1 MKLCITGGAGY
12 IGSVVIERLLE
23 HNHEITVI
31 DNLTTGHR
39 DAVPGPCRLVEGDI
53 RDRAVLDEA
62 FSRPVDAVLHFAAR
76 SIVSES
82 VAQPLDYFQNNLAG
96 ALSLLEAMRDRR
108 AKHIIF
114 SSSAAVYGSPQRLPI
129 VETDP
134 CRPENPYGHT
144 KHMIETMLACSETA
158 WGLAHVS
165 LRYFNAAGASAAC
178 GEDHT
183 PESHLLPLILDTALG
198 KRELLT
204 VYGDDYDTPDGTCTR
219 DYIHVLD
226 LAEAHVLALD
236 ACRNGYCGVLNLGSE
251 RPHTVLDVV
260 KTVER
265 VTGKKVP
272 YEIGPRR
279 PGDPPALLASSKRAE
294 KVLGWRKRH
303 SSLEEI
309 IQSAYD
315 WREKHPHGYSK

>member
-12 IGSVVIERLLE
+12 IGSVVIERLLQE
-23 HNHEITVI
+23 KHEITVI
-31 DNLTTGHR
+31 DNLTTGHKE
-39 DAVPGPCRLVEGDI
+39 AVPDSCRFIEGDI

-62 FSRPVDAVLHFAAR
+62 FSQPVDAVLHFAAK

-82 VAQPLDYFQNNLAG
+82 VAHPLDYFNNNING
-96 ALSLLEAMRDRR
+96 ALALLEAMRDRSV
-108 AKHIIF
+108 KHFIF

-144 KHMIETMLACSETA
+144 KLTIETMLACSRTA

-165 LRYFNAAGASAAC
+165 LRYFNAAGGSALC
-178 GEDHT
+178 GEDHS
-183 PESHLLPLILDTALG
+183 PESHLLPLVLDVALG
-198 KRELLT
+198 RKDMLT

-226 LAEAHVLALD
+226 LAEAHVLALQH
-236 ACRNGYCGVLNLGSE
+236 CMGGYFGVFNLGSD

-260 KTVER
+260 KAVER
-265 VTGKKVP
+265 VTGKDVP

-279 PGDPPALLASSKRAE
+279 PGDPPVLLASSKQAE
-294 KVLGWRKRH
+294 EVLGWRKRH
-303 SSLEEI
+303 STLEEI

-315 WREKHPHGYSK
+315 WRMKHPKGYSK

>member
-12 IGSVVIERLLE
+12 IGSVVIERLLDE
-23 HNHEITVI
+23 DHEITVI

-39 DAVPGPCRLVEGDI
+39 DAVPERCRFIEGDI
-53 RDRAVLDEA
+53 RDRVVIEEA
-62 FSRPVDAVLHFAAR
+62 FSQPLDAVLHFAAK
-76 SIVSES
+76 SVVSES
-82 VAQPLDYFQNNLAG
+82 VARPLDYFNNNIGG
-96 ALSLLEAMRDRR
+96 ALTLLEAMRDRGV
-108 AKHIIF
+108 HHVIF
-114 SSSAAVYGSPQRLPI
+114 SSSAAVYGTPERLPI
-129 VETDP
+129 METDP

-144 KHMIETMLACSETA
+144 KLMIETMLACSATA

-165 LRYFNAAGASAAC
+165 LRYFNAAGGSAVY
-178 GEDHT
+178 GEDHR
-183 PESHLLPLILDTALG
+183 PESHLLPLVLDVALG
-198 KRELLT
+198 KRDMLT

-226 LAEAHVLALD
+226 LAEAHVLALES
-236 ACRNGYCGVLNLGSE
+236 CMEGYSGVLNLGSD

-260 KTVER
+260 KAVER
-265 VTGKKVP
+265 VTGKEVP

-279 PGDPPALLASSKRAE
+279 AGDPPALLASSKLAE
-294 KVLGWRKRH
+294 EVLGWHKRH

-315 WREKHPHGYSK
+315 WRLKYPHGYSN